1 MRFLP
6 FLIAFLIC
14 LAPLPLVLGL
24 KSATGNDAWIDTAG
38 PAWHDLHL
46 VEERFGRDDGFV
58 IGVFANDV
66 LAPAVLAWQAGFEQA
81 LGALPGITRRTS
93 LLTAQDVGVDEF
105 GPAPTPLL
113 RTDGVPDANDR
124 DRVLAHPLYAGL
136 LVARNGRAGG
146 ILVEVAPEL
155 DQDAL
160 TALAGRVRALLA
172 AQPPPAGVDAL
183 LGGLPVQKQAIN
195 DAVLAD
201 QHLTVPLSMAI
212 HTLLLLVLLRRPV
225 LMAVPLLALAGS
237 LAWTYATVALAGRPL
252 DAILGLLPPLV
263 MGVAVAVAL
272 HLVYGYAAQVAAGA
286 ARPLT
291 ATLRQVTVP
300 LIIAT
305 LTTAISVGGLWWG
318 PVEGVRRFAPFAA
331 AGVVLGALAP
341 FLWLWALRP
350 FISTAACLQ
359 LHHGFT
365 GVRIGQAMGRIA
377 AACLRHRVVV
387 LLVYAGVVGLSAW
400 LLTRVRSDAD
410 FLAALPDHDPVRLAH
425 ERIDADLTGILTLD
439 LLIDLGHPVRDA
451 DLAALRRATSLVRAD
466 PTVAYVC
473 SLADVADLVADRL
486 RAAKQPASD
495 NLLADLRLGAK
506 PAWQR
511 FVARGLEGGND
522 HLVRIMARQHDTRV
536 SVNTGAA
543 LQLRDAVGREFPGSA
558 VVAAS
563 PSSLLAET
571 TGRLLP
577 SVALTLGLALPLIAI
592 LLFVVLRSPRLG
604 LTALVLA
611 GLPLVFTYASLPVL
625 GWSLDIGVAMIA
637 CIALGIIMD
646 DSIHLTCAVAR
657 QASVAGDGGDAGGAA
672 TIAVGPVLFGATLA
686 MSASFLACLFGQFA
700 YTRHFGALLATVFL
714 IGLVV
719 NLTLAPA
726 LLAGF
731 RRRS

>member
-6 FLIAFLIC
+6 VLLAFLIC

-24 KSATGNDAWIDTAG
+24 KSATGNDAWINTAG
-38 PAWHDLHL
+38 PAWHDLTL
-46 VEERFGRDDGFV
+46 VSERFGRDDGFV
-58 IGVFANDV
+58 IGVFADDV
-66 LAPAVLAWQAGFEQA
+66 LAPAVLEWQATFEQA

-93 LLTAQDVGVDEF
+93 LLTAQDVSVDDF
-105 GPAPTPLL
+105 GPAPMSLL
-113 RTDGVPDANDR
+113 ATNGVLSDEDRT
-124 DRVLAHPLYAGL
+124 RVLDHPLYGGL
-136 LVARNGRAGG
+136 LVARTGRASG
-146 ILVEVAPEL
+146 ILIDVASEL

-160 TALAGRVRALLA
+160 AALAARVRQLLHD
-172 AQPPPAGVDAL
+172 QPPPNGAQAL
-183 LGGLPVQKQAIN
+183 LGGLAIQKQAIN

-201 QHLTVPLSMAI
+201 QRLTVPLSMAI
-212 HTLLLLVLLRRPV
+212 HTLLLLILLRRPV

-237 LAWTYATVALAGRPL
+237 LAWSYATVALVGRPL

-272 HLVYGYAAQVAAGA
+272 HLVYGYAAQVTAGA
-286 ARPLT
+286 ARPLA
-291 ATLRQVTVP
+291 ATLKQVTVP

-377 AACLRHRVVV
+377 AACLRHRVIV
-387 LLVYAGVVGLSAW
+387 LLAYAGLIGLSAW
-400 LLTRVRSDAD
+400 LLTRVQSDAD
-410 FLAALPDHDPVRLAH
+410 FLAALPDRDPVRIAH

-439 LLIDLGHPVRDA
+439 LLIDLGHPVSDA
-451 DLAALRRATSLVRAD
+451 DLPALREATVVVRAN
-466 PTVAYVC
+466 PTVAYAC
-473 SLADVADLVADRL
+473 SLASVADLLGNRL
-486 RAAKQPASD
+486 TAAKQPASD

-511 FVARGLEGGND
+511 FVARGFKGGND
-522 HLVRIMARQHDTRV
+522 HVVRIMARQHDTRV
-536 SVNTGAA
+536 SINTGAA
-543 LQLRDAVGREFPGSA
+543 LRLRDEVGKIFPGA
-558 VVAAS
+558 TITVAS
-563 PSSLLAET
+563 PSRLLSET
-571 TGRLLP
+571 TERLIP
-577 SVALTLGLALPLIAI
+577 SVVLTLGVALPLIAI
-592 LLFVVLRSPRLG
+592 LLFIVLRSPRLG

-657 QASVAGDGGDAGGAA
+657 QSDDGSGDAGGAA

-731 RRRS
+731 RKRS

>member
-6 FLIAFLIC
+6 VLLAFIIC
-14 LAPLPLVLGL
+14 LAPLPLVFGL
-24 KSATGNDAWIDTAG
+24 KSATGNDAWINTAG

-58 IGVFANDV
+58 IGVFGPDV
-66 LAPAVLAWQAGFEQA
+66 LAPAVLTWQAGFEQA
-81 LGALPGITRRTS
+81 LGALPGIIRRTS
-93 LLTAQDVGVDEF
+93 LLTAQDVSVDDF
-105 GPAPTPLL
+105 GPAPMPLL
-113 RTDGVPDANDR
+113 PMPVSATAVLGDSDR
-124 DRVLAHPLYAGL
+124 ARILTHPLYGGL
-136 LVARNGRAGG
+136 LIAHNGRASG
-146 ILVEVAPEL
+146 ILIDVAADL

-160 TALAGRVRALLA
+160 TALASRVRTLVQD
-172 AQPPPAGVDAL
+172 QPPPSGTQAL

-195 DAVLAD
+195 SAVLAD
-201 QHLTVPLSMAI
+201 QRLTVPLSMAI
-212 HTLLLLVLLRRPV
+212 HTLLLLILLRRPV
-225 LMAVPLLALAGS
+225 LMAVPLLSLAGS
-237 LAWTYATVALAGRPL
+237 LAWSYATVALVGRPL

-272 HLVYGYAAQVAAGA
+272 HLIYGYAAQIAAGV
-286 ARPLT
+286 ARPLA
-291 ATLRQVTVP
+291 ATLRLVTVP
-300 LIIAT
+300 LVIAT

-331 AGVVLGALAP
+331 MGVVLAALAP

-350 FISTAACLQ
+350 FISTSACLQ

-377 AACLRHRVVV
+377 EVCLRHRVIV
-387 LLVYAGVVGLSAW
+387 LLTYALVVGLSAW

-410 FLAALPDHDPVRLAH
+410 FLAALPDRDPVRVAH

-439 LLIDLGHPVRDA
+439 LLIDLGHAVSDA
-451 DLAALRRATSLVRAD
+451 DLPALRQATVMVRED
-466 PTVAYVC
+466 PTVAYAC
-473 SLADVADLVADRL
+473 SLASVADLLGTRL
-486 RAAKQPASD
+486 SAAKQPVSD

-511 FVARGLEGGND
+511 FVARGLDGGND
-522 HLVRIMARQHDTRV
+522 HLVRIMARQHDTSV
-536 SVNTGAA
+536 SLNTAAA
-543 LQLRDAVGREFPGSA
+543 LHLRDVVGQRFPGA
-558 VVAAS
+558 TVIAAS
-563 PSSLLAET
+563 PSHLLSET
-571 TGRLLP
+571 TDRLLP
-577 SVALTLGLALPLIAI
+577 SVALTLGLALPLIAV
-592 LLFVVLRSPRLG
+592 LLFIVLRSPRLG
-604 LTALVLA
+604 ITALVLA
-611 GLPLVFTYASLPVL
+611 ALPLMFTYASLPVL
-625 GWSLDIGVAMIA
+625 GWSLDIGVTMIA

-657 QASVAGDGGDAGGAA
+657 QANEGSEAA

>member
-6 FLIAFLIC
+6 VLLAFLIC

-24 KSATGNDAWIDTAG
+24 KSATGNDAWINTTG
-38 PAWHDLHL
+38 PAWHDLTL
-46 VEERFGRDDGFV
+46 VSERFGRDDGFV
-58 IGVFANDV
+58 IGVFADDV
-66 LAPAVLAWQAGFEQA
+66 LAPAVLTWQAGFEQA
-81 LGALPGITRRTS
+81 LAALPGITRRTS
-93 LLTAQDVGVDEF
+93 LLTAQDVSVDDF
-105 GPAPTPLL
+105 GPAPTSLL
-113 RTDGVPDANDR
+113 PASGVLSDDDR
-124 DRVLAHPLYAGL
+124 ARVLDHPLYSGL
-136 LVARNGRAGG
+136 LVARTGRASG
-146 ILVEVAPEL
+146 ILIDVASEL
-155 DQDAL
+155 DQDAV
-160 TALAGRVRALLA
+160 AVLAGRVRTLMHD
-172 AQPPPAGVDAL
+172 QPPPIGTQAL

-201 QHLTVPLSMAI
+201 QRLTVPLSMAI
-212 HTLLLLVLLRRPV
+212 HTLLLLILLRRPV

-237 LAWTYATVALAGRPL
+237 LAWSYATVALVGRPL

-286 ARPLT
+286 AHPLA
-291 ATLRQVTVP
+291 ATLKLVTVP

-365 GVRIGQAMGRIA
+365 GVRIGQVMGRIA

-387 LLVYAGVVGLSAW
+387 LLAYAGLIGVSAW
-400 LLTRVRSDAD
+400 LLTRVQSDAD
-410 FLAALPDHDPVRLAH
+410 FLAALPDRDPVRVAH

-439 LLIDLGHPVRDA
+439 LLIDLGHPVSEA
-451 DLAALRRATSLVRAD
+451 DLPALRQATELVRHD

-473 SLADVADLVADRL
+473 SLANVADLVANRL
-486 RAAKQPASD
+486 SAANQPASD
-495 NLLADLRLGAK
+495 NLFADLRLGAK

-511 FVARGLEGGND
+511 FVARGLNGGND
-522 HLVRIMARQHDTRV
+522 HVVRIMARQHDTLV
-536 SVNTGAA
+536 SLNTGAA
-543 LQLRDAVGREFPGSA
+543 MRLRDEVSKQFPSAAVI
-558 VVAAS
+558 VAS
-563 PSSLLAET
+563 PSRLLSET
-571 TGRLLP
+571 TERLLP
-577 SVALTLGLALPLIAI
+577 SVAMTLGVALPLIAI
-592 LLFVVLRSPRLG
+592 VLFIVLRSPRLG

-657 QASVAGDGGDAGGAA
+657 QRGDGDAGGAA

>member
-1 MRFLP
+1 MRFVPLV
-6 FLIAFLIC
+6 FALLVC
-14 LAPLPLVLGL
+14 LAPLPLVLSL
-24 KSATGNDAWIDTAG
+24 TSATGNDAWIDTDG
-38 PAWHDLHL
+38 PAWRDLHL
-46 VEERFGRDDGFV
+46 VEERFGRDDGFL
-58 IGVFANDV
+58 IGVFAEDV
-66 LAPAVLAWQAGFEQA
+66 LADDVLAWQGRLEQA

-93 LLTAQDVGVDEF
+93 LLTAQDVAVDDF
-105 GPAPTPLL
+105 GPAPVALL
-113 RTDGVPDANDR
+113 PSTGVIDR
-124 DRVLAHPLYAGL
+124 ARILGHPLYAGL
-136 LVARNGRAGG
+136 LVGRDGRASG
-146 ILVEVAPEL
+146 ILLDIAPEL
-155 DQDAL
+155 DQDAV
-160 TALAGRVRALLA
+160 TMLAGRVRAVLQE
-172 AQPPPAGVDAL
+172 QPPPAGVQAL

-237 LAWTYATVALAGRPL
+237 LTWSYATVALAGRPL

-272 HLVYGYAAQVAAGA
+272 HLIYGYAAQVAANA
-286 ARPLT
+286 QRPLT

-300 LIIAT
+300 LVVAT
-305 LTTAISVGGLWWG
+305 LTTAVSVGGLWWG

-359 LHHGFT
+359 LHHGPT
-365 GVRIGQAMGRIA
+365 GVHVGRAMGRIA
-377 AACLRHRVVV
+377 SWCLQRRGTV
-387 LLVYAGVVGLSAW
+387 LVFYAMLIGGSAW
-400 LLTRVRSDAD
+400 LLARVHSDAD
-410 FLAALPDHDPVRLAH
+410 FLAALPDGDPVRVAH
-425 ERIDADLTGILTLD
+425 ERIDRDLTGILTLD
-439 LLIDLGHPVRDA
+439 LLIDLGRPLGEA
-451 DLAALRRATSLVRAD
+451 DLPALRQATALVRQD
-466 PTVAYVC
+466 PTVGYAC
-473 SLADVADLVADRL
+473 SIASVADLVGERL
-486 RAAKQPASD
+486 AATQQGD
-495 NLLADLRLGAK
+495 GNLLADLRVGAK

-511 FVARGLEGGND
+511 FVAAGSAGGRD
-522 HLVRIMARQHDTRV
+522 HLVRILARQHDTRI
-536 SVNTGAA
+536 SLNTGAA
-543 LQLRDAVGREFPGSA
+543 NHLRAGVAALFPGA
-558 VVAAS
+558 TVIAAS
-563 PSSLLAET
+563 PGHLLAET
-571 TGRLLP
+571 TDRLIP
-577 SVALTLGLALPLIAI
+577 SVLWTLGLALPLIAV
-592 LLFVVLRSPRLG
+592 LLLVVVRSLRLG

-625 GWSLDIGVAMIA
+625 GWPLDIGVAMIA

-657 QASVAGDGGDAGGAA
+657 QSGGGAAGSAA

-731 RRRS
+731 RRRT

>member
-6 FLIAFLIC
+6 VFFAFLIC

-24 KSATGNDAWIDTAG
+24 KSATGNDAWINTAG
-38 PAWHDLHL
+38 PAWHDLTL
-46 VEERFGRDDGFV
+46 VSERFGRDDGFV
-58 IGVFANDV
+58 IGVFAEDV
-66 LAPAVLAWQAGFEQA
+66 LAPTVLTWQTGFEQA

-93 LLTAQDVGVDEF
+93 LLTAQDVSVDDF
-105 GPAPTPLL
+105 GPAPTSLL
-113 RTDGVPDANDR
+113 PVGGVLNDSDR
-124 DRVLAHPLYAGL
+124 ARVLGHPLYGGL
-136 LVARNGRAGG
+136 LVARTGRASG
-146 ILVEVAPEL
+146 ILVDVAPEL

-160 TALAGRVRALLA
+160 AALAERVRALMRD
-172 AQPPPAGVDAL
+172 QPPPSGVQAL

-212 HTLLLLVLLRRPV
+212 HTLLLLILLRRPV

-237 LAWTYATVALAGRPL
+237 LAWSYATVALVGRPL

-286 ARPLT
+286 TRPLA
-291 ATLRQVTVP
+291 ATLKQVTVP

-365 GVRIGQAMGRIA
+365 GVRIGQIMGRIA

-387 LLVYAGVVGLSAW
+387 LLTYAGLVGLSAW
-400 LLTRVRSDAD
+400 LLTRVQSDAD
-410 FLAALPDHDPVRLAH
+410 FLAALPDGDPVRVAH
-425 ERIDADLTGILTLD
+425 ERIDQDLTGILTLD
-439 LLIDLGHPVRDA
+439 LLIDLGHPVKDA
-451 DLAALRRATSLVRAD
+451 DLPALRQATELVRAD

-473 SLADVADLVADRL
+473 SLASVADLVAKRL
-486 RAAKQPASD
+486 SAAKQPASD
-495 NLLADLRLGAK
+495 NRLADLRLGAK

-511 FVARGLEGGND
+511 FVARGLSGGND
-522 HLVRIMARQHDTRV
+522 HVVRIMARQHDTRV
-536 SVNTGAA
+536 SINTGAA
-543 LQLRDAVGREFPGSA
+543 LRLRDEVSKTIPGA
-558 VVAAS
+558 TVIVAS
-563 PSSLLAET
+563 PSRLLSET
-571 TGRLLP
+571 TERLLP
-577 SVALTLGLALPLIAI
+577 SVAMTLGLALPLIAV
-592 LLFVVLRSPRLG
+592 LLFIVLRSPRLG

-657 QASVAGDGGDAGGAA
+657 QGGDGDAGGAA

-700 YTRHFGALLATVFL
+700 YTRHFGALLATVFI

>member
-6 FLIAFLIC
+6 VLIAFLVC

-38 PAWHDLHL
+38 PAWRDLTL
-46 VEERFGRDDGFV
+46 VAERFGRDDGFV
-58 IGVFANDV
+58 IGVFAGDV
-66 LAPAVLAWQAGFEQA
+66 LTPPVLTWQAGFEQE
-81 LGALPGITRRTS
+81 LSALPGISRRTS
-93 LLTAQDVGVDEF
+93 LLTAQDVRVDDL
-105 GPAPTPLL
+105 GPAPIPLL
-113 RTDGVPDANDR
+113 PAGGVLNDDDR
-124 DRVLAHPLYAGL
+124 ARVLDHPLYSGL
-136 LVARNGRAGG
+136 LVARTGRASG
-146 ILVEVAPEL
+146 ILIEVAPGM

-160 TALAGRVRALLA
+160 AVLAQRVRSLLHD
-172 AQPPPAGVDAL
+172 QPPPNGVHAL
-183 LGGLPVQKQAIN
+183 LGGLPIQKQAIN

-201 QHLTVPLSMAI
+201 QRLTVPLSMAI
-212 HTLLLLVLLRRPV
+212 HTLLLLILLRRPL

-237 LAWTYATVALAGRPL
+237 LAWTYAAIAMVGRPL

-272 HLVYGYAAQVAAGA
+272 HLVYGYAAQVAAAA
-286 ARPLT
+286 ARPLA

-331 AGVVLGALAP
+331 IGVVLGALAP

-359 LHHGFT
+359 LHQGFT

-377 AACLRHRVVV
+377 ATCLRHRVVV
-387 LLVYAGVVGLSAW
+387 LLAYIGLVGLSAW

-410 FLAALPDHDPVRLAH
+410 FLAALPDRDPVKIAH
-425 ERIDADLTGILTLD
+425 ERIDADLTGILTLEV
-439 LLIDLGHPVRDA
+439 LIDLGHPVSDA
-451 DLAALRRATSLVRAD
+451 DLPALREATTAVRAD
-466 PTVAYVC
+466 PTVAYGC
-473 SLADVADLVADRL
+473 SLATVADLVASRL
-486 RAAKQPASD
+486 HAAKQPASD

-511 FVARGLEGGND
+511 FVARGLTGGND
-522 HLVRIMARQHDTRV
+522 HVVRIMARQHDTRV
-536 SVNTGAA
+536 SINTGAA
-543 LQLRDAVGREFPGSA
+543 LRLRDAVGTKIPGA
-558 VVAAS
+558 TVTVAS
-563 PSSLLAET
+563 PSLLLSET
-571 TGRLLP
+571 TERLLP
-577 SVALTLGLALPLIAI
+577 SVALTLGLALPLIAV
-592 LLFVVLRSPRLG
+592 LLFIVLRSPRLG
-604 LTALVLA
+604 VTALVLA

-657 QASVAGDGGDAGGAA
+657 QTCDGDLGGAA

>member
-6 FLIAFLIC
+6 VLLALIIC
-14 LAPLPLVLGL
+14 LAPIPLVLGL
-24 KSATGNDAWIDTAG
+24 KSATGNDAWINTAG
-38 PAWHDLHL
+38 PAWADLHR

-58 IGVFANDV
+58 IGVFGADV
-66 LAPAVLAWQAGFEQA
+66 LSPPVLAWQASFETTLA
-81 LGALPGITRRTS
+81 ALPGITRRTS
-93 LLTAQDVGVDEF
+93 LLTAQDVSVDEF
-105 GPAPTPLL
+105 GPSPVPLL
-113 RTDGVPDANDR
+113 RSDADLSPDERAR
-124 DRVLAHPLYAGL
+124 ILIHPLYGGL
-136 LVARNGRAGG
+136 LVASSGRASG
-146 ILVEVAPEL
+146 ILVDVASEL

-160 TALAGRVRALLA
+160 AALAEQVRTLMRD
-172 AQPPPAGVDAL
+172 QPPPIGTQAL

-212 HTLLLLVLLRRPV
+212 HTLLLLILLRRPV
-225 LMAVPLLALAGS
+225 LMAVPLFALAGS
-237 LAWTYATVALAGRPL
+237 LAWSYATVALVGRPL

-272 HLVYGYAAQVAAGA
+272 HLVYGYAAQVAAGT
-286 ARPLT
+286 ARPFA
-291 ATLRQVTVP
+291 ATLKQVTVP
-300 LIIAT
+300 LLIAT

-365 GVRIGQAMGRIA
+365 GVPIGQVMGRIA
-377 AACLRHRVVV
+377 AWCLRRRVLV
-387 LLVYAGVVGLSAW
+387 LLTYGCLVGASLW

-410 FLAALPDHDPVRLAH
+410 FLAALPDGDPVRVAH
-425 ERIDADLTGILTLD
+425 EHIDRDLTGILTLD
-439 LLIDLGHPVRDA
+439 LLIDLGRPVSDA
-451 DLAALRRATSLVRAD
+451 DLPALRQATALVQSDA
-466 PTVAYVC
+466 TVAYA
-473 SLADVADLVADRL
+473 SSIAGVADLLSTRL
-486 RAAKQPASD
+486 AAAKQPAGD
-495 NLLADLRLGAK
+495 ALLTDLRLGAK
-506 PAWQR
+506 LAWQR
-511 FVARGLEGGND
+511 FVANGLDGGKD

-536 SVNTGAA
+536 SLNTAA
-543 LQLRDAVGREFPGSA
+543 SARLREAVAGLFPGA
-558 VVAAS
+558 TVIAAS
-563 PSSLLAET
+563 PSYLLAET
-571 TGRLLP
+571 TDRLIP
-577 SVALTLGLALPLIAI
+577 SVAWTLGFALPVIAL
-592 LLFVVLRSPRLG
+592 LLFVVVRSVRLG

-611 GLPLVFTYASLPVL
+611 GLPLVFTYASLPL
-625 GWSLDIGVAMIA
+625 IGWSLDIGVAMIA

-657 QASVAGDGGDAGGAA
+657 QTGEGDAGGAA

>member
-6 FLIAFLIC
+6 VLLAFLIC

-24 KSATGNDAWIDTAG
+24 KSATGNDAWINTAG
-38 PAWHDLHL
+38 PAWHDLTL
-46 VEERFGRDDGFV
+46 VSERFGRDDGFV
-58 IGVFANDV
+58 IGVFADDV
-66 LAPAVLAWQAGFEQA
+66 LAPTVLTWQTGFEQA
-81 LGALPGITRRTS
+81 LAALPGITRRTS
-93 LLTAQDVGVDEF
+93 LLTAQDVSVDDF
-105 GPAPTPLL
+105 GPAPTALVPAS
-113 RTDGVPDANDR
+113 GVLSDSDR
-124 DRVLAHPLYAGL
+124 DRVLAHPLYGGL
-136 LVARNGRAGG
+136 LVARSGRASG
-146 ILVEVAPEL
+146 ILIDVAPEL

-160 TALAGRVRALLA
+160 AALAERVRTLMRD
-172 AQPPPAGVDAL
+172 QPPPDGTQAL

-212 HTLLLLVLLRRPV
+212 HTLLLLFLLRRPV

-237 LAWTYATVALAGRPL
+237 LAWSYATVALVGRPL

-286 ARPLT
+286 TRPLA

-387 LLVYAGVVGLSAW
+387 LLTYAGLIGLSAW
-400 LLTRVRSDAD
+400 LLTSVQSDAD
-410 FLAALPDHDPVRLAH
+410 FLAALPDRDPVRVAH
-425 ERIDADLTGILTLD
+425 ERIDKELTGILTLD
-439 LLIDLGHPVRDA
+439 LLIDLGHPVSDA
-451 DLAALRRATSLVRAD
+451 DLPALRQATTLVRED
-466 PTVAYVC
+466 STVAYAG
-473 SLADVADLVADRL
+473 SLASVADLVAQRL
-486 RAAKQPASD
+486 IAAKQPASD

-511 FVARGLEGGND
+511 FVSRGLNGGND
-522 HLVRIMARQHDTRV
+522 HLVRIMARQHDTKV

-543 LQLRDAVGREFPGSA
+543 MRLRDAVGNQFPGA
-558 VVAAS
+558 TVTVAS
-563 PSSLLAET
+563 PSRLLAET
-571 TGRLLP
+571 TERLIP
-577 SVALTLGLALPLIAI
+577 SVMLTLGVALPLIAV
-592 LLFVVLRSPRLG
+592 LLFIVLRSPRLG

-657 QASVAGDGGDAGGAA
+657 QTGDGDVGGAA

-700 YTRHFGALLATVFL
+700 YTRHFGALLATVFI

-731 RRRS
+731 RRRT

>member
-6 FLIAFLIC
+6 VLLALLIC
-14 LAPLPLVLGL
+14 LASVPLVLGL
-24 KSATGNDAWIDTAG
+24 KSATGNDAWIHVDG
-38 PAWHDLHL
+38 SAWKDLSL
-46 VEERFGRDDGFV
+46 AAERFGRDDGFV
-58 IGVFANDV
+58 VGVFADDV
-66 LAPAVLAWQAGFEQA
+66 LAPSVLAWQAEFEQA
-81 LGALPGITRRTS
+81 LAALPGVTRRTS
-93 LLTAQDVGVDEF
+93 LLTAQDVQVDDF
-105 GPAPTPLL
+105 GPAPIPLL
-113 RTDGVPDANDR
+113 KPGRDVNPDERA
-124 DRVLAHPLYAGL
+124 RVLSHPLYAGL
-136 LVARNGRAGG
+136 LVASSGRASG
-146 ILVEVAPEL
+146 ILVDIAPEL
-155 DQDAL
+155 DQDAV
-160 TALAGRVRALLA
+160 TALAGRVRGALA
-172 AQPPPAGVDAL
+172 AQPPPPGTHAL

-212 HTLLLLVLLRRPV
+212 HTLLLLILLRRPV
-225 LMAVPLLALAGS
+225 LMAVPLLSLAGS
-237 LAWTYATVALAGRPL
+237 LGWSYATVALAGRPL

-272 HLVYGYAAQVAAGA
+272 HLVYGYAAQVTAGV
-286 ARPLT
+286 ARPLA

-300 LIIAT
+300 LCIAT

-331 AGVVLGALAP
+331 LGVVLGALAP

-350 FISTAACLQ
+350 FISLAACRQ
-359 LHHGFT
+359 LHEGFT
-365 GVRIGQAMGRIA
+365 GVRVGQAMGRIA
-377 AACLRHRVVV
+377 AWCLRRRGLVLGFYGVVV
-387 LLVYAGVVGLSAW
+387 AVSLW
-400 LLTRVRSDAD
+400 LLTCVRSDAD
-410 FLAALPDHDPVRLAH
+410 FLAALPDGDPVRVAH
-425 ERIDADLTGILTLD
+425 ERIDRELTGILTLD
-439 LLIDLGHPVRDA
+439 LLIDLGRPVTDA
-451 DLAALRRATSLVRAD
+451 DLPALQRATDLVRAD
-466 PTVAYVC
+466 ATVAYA
-473 SLADVADLVADRL
+473 SSIASVATLLTTRMSEG
-486 RAAKQPASD
+486 KQPVSAE
-495 NLLADLRLGAK
+495 LLADLRLGAK

-511 FVARGLEGGND
+511 FVGAGLTGGKD

-536 SVNTGAA
+536 SLNTAA
-543 LQLRDAVGREFPGSA
+543 SAHLRDAVANVFPA
-558 VVAAS
+558 ATVVVAS
-563 PSSLLAET
+563 PSRLLAET
-571 TGRLLP
+571 TERLIP
-577 SVALTLGLALPLIAI
+577 SVAWTLGFALPVI
-592 LLFVVLRSPRLG
+592 VVLLLIVVRSLRLG

-611 GLPLVFTYASLPVL
+611 GLPLVFTYASLPLL

-657 QASVAGDGGDAGGAA
+657 QTGDDDAGGAA

-731 RRRS
+731 RRRP